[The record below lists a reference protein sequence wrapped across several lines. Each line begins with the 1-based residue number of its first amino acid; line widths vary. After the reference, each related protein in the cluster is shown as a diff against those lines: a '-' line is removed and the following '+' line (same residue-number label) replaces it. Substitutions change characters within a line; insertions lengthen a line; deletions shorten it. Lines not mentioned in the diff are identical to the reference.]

1 MKELTLVEPEE
12 LHSVESTVEIVAVES
27 TPAQPKEVFNNES
40 ELVTGKIM
48 NPTTDSEPY
57 PVSISTPVDAT
68 SPIQESI
75 KPSISLSHYY
85 SACTSEIEG
94 FEYQQTMNED
104 VSLYCSAHANS
115 ASLYVTPHNSLSV
128 EAY

>member
-12 LHSVESTVEIVAVES
+12 SHSVESTVEIVAVEN
-27 TPAQPKEVFNNES
+27 TPAQLIEVSNKES

-75 KPSISLSHYY
+75 KPLINSLSHY
-85 SACTSEIEG
+85 
-94 FEYQQTMNED
+94 
-104 VSLYCSAHANS
+104 
-115 ASLYVTPHNSLSV
+115 
-128 EAY
+128 

>member
-12 LHSVESTVEIVAVES
+12 SHSVESTVEIVAVES

-40 ELVTGKIM
+40 ELVTGKII

-57 PVSISTPVDAT
+57 PVSVSTPVDAT

-75 KPSISLSHYY
+75 QPLISLSHYY
-85 SACTSEIEG
+85 SACISEIEG
-94 FEYQQTMNED
+94 FQTMNED

-115 ASLYVTPHNSLSV
+115 ASLYVTPRNSLSV
-128 EAY
+128 EVY